1 MALFGRGKKPDKK
14 DAKAALEEKRKALA
28 DKKQGGAKSPSVK
41 KPGVKAPGVKAPGVA
56 SPASKSAGLKKP
68 AAKAPSV
75 KKPSVRKLPVQ
86 PKKPGS
92 GKTVTP
98 SASVSMPSTTGE
110 ERKVR
115 KSSSKKQIGQL
126 LLAANKLT
134 EEQLEKGLKIQERKG
149 GLLGQI
155 LVRMEAVSKADV
167 GAALKKQRTITTVD
181 LSTVEF
187 DPDALILLPRDFC
200 EKFRVLPFEKTG
212 NQLCVAM
219 SNALDTVAKTQI
231 KDTTQMHVKIFDA
244 GYEEILTA
252 IKKHLSGAA
261 PAPAAKPEG
270 KDEPAAEGEGQDLVI
285 ELPDEE
291 IIMID
296 EEAVEELAPAA
307 PEQPAQKEPE
317 AAKKPA
323 PAPTAPEEEEEGGI
337 ELFEGLSSV
346 DSTGYATPATGFD
359 IQIEEEPAPTERE
372 PMQAHVEEPDI
383 LLPEDESVGSVA
395 QALEAVP
402 VPEAYLRAV
411 LVDGKVD
418 AEARWLVEHTGTIPL
433 PVSAVCA

>member
-14 DAKAALEEKRKALA
+14 DAKSALEEKRKALA
-28 DKKQGGAKSPSVK
+28 DKKKSGAKSPSVR
-41 KPGVKAPGVKAPGVA
+41 KPGAKAP
-56 SPASKSAGLKKP
+56 SSKSAGLKKP

-98 SASVSMPSTTGE
+98 SASVTMPSTSGE
-110 ERKVR
+110 ERKIR
-115 KSSSKKQIGQL
+115 KSSPKKQIGQL

-134 EEQLEKGLKIQERKG
+134 EDHLDKALKIQERKG

-155 LVRMEAVSKADV
+155 LTRMEAITKADV
-167 GAALKKQRTITTVD
+167 AAALKKQRTITTVD
-181 LSTVEF
+181 LATVEF

-200 EKFRVLPFEKTG
+200 EKFRVLPFEKAG
-212 NQLCVAM
+212 NQICVAM

-231 KDTTQMHVKIFDA
+231 KDMTQMHVKIFDA

-252 IKKHLSGAA
+252 IQTHLSGAA
-261 PAPAAKPEG
+261 ATART
-270 KDEPAAEGEGQDLVI
+270 PAAEEAPKAETTESADADLII

-296 EEAVEELAPAA
+296 EEAIEEV
-307 PEQPAQKEPE
+307 PE
-317 AAKKPA
+317 PA
-323 PAPTAPEEEEEGGI
+323 PAKDEPKETPKAKEPPAEKEPVEEVA
-337 ELFEGLSSV
+337 LFDGLSSV
-346 DSTGYATPATGFD
+346 DATGFATPTTGFD
-359 IQIEEEPAPTERE
+359 IQIEEPTETPTPE
-372 PMQAHVEEPDI
+372 VPQTTPAAELQPVEGEIEI
-383 LLPEDESVGSVA
+383 LQPAGA
-395 QALEAVP
+395 ALEAIP

-411 LVDGKVD
+411 VVGGVVD
-418 AEARWLVEHTGTIPL
+418 AEARWLAEHTGTMPL
-433 PVSAVCA
+433 PVCTVCA